1 MKDSAGSILLKYFG
15 IVAILFSL
23 IGYSLYTSLRRSR
36 VSVKAVSTCVAT
48 STVIATSVNKL
59 GVLLMNP
66 VLTEA
71 SNNLGT
77 LP

>member
-1 MKDSAGSILLKYFG
+1 MLKYFG

-23 IGYSLYTSLRRSR
+23 LGSSLYTSLRRSR
-36 VSVKAVSTCVAT
+36 VSARAVSTCVAT
-48 STVIATSVNKL
+48 STVIVTSVNKL
-59 GVLLMNP
+59 GILLMNP
-66 VLTEA
+66 ALTEA